1 MLSPSAL
8 LNYEPD
14 RFRFDSKST
23 AIVRD
28 RSATFSSTDGIDRRN
43 PSSELL
49 ARGTVQRERSVSFSA
64 TQAGGGGGSS
74 TSSSSNSRTPPDDRM
89 TKKRRSL
96 SHLFWPPSALFGR
109 SR

>member
-28 RSATFSSTDGIDRRN
+28 RSATFSSTDGMDRRN
-43 PSSELL
+43 PSLELL

-64 TQAGGGGGSS
+64 TQAGGCS
-74 TSSSSNSRTPPDDRM
+74 TSSSSSSSRTPPDDRM